1 MLPVTPRITSWPAS
15 TAGASAPR
23 PPLALVGGDGRS
35 LGLRLLRALGL
46 DLAFGDLVEGHRGP
60 LLPLHL
66 DLGGGSPVELA
77 ASLGGEHDE
86 QVAVADLLQ
95 GPLERRERHQAA
107 PPGRGP
113 SAPPSSGRTGR
124 VSVKR
129 VVRQRPPPM
138 VHWSCRPPPSGGG
151 VASPQSYSR
160 PAAVSSTPPALRAA
174 VPRG

>member
-77 ASLGGEHDE
+77 APLGGEHDE

-107 PPGRGP
+107 PPGRVLW
-113 SAPPSSGRTGR
+113 APPFSGRSGR
-124 VSVKR
+124 FRVKR
-129 VVRQRPPPM
+129 VVRQRSASM
-138 VHWSCRPPPSGGG
+138 MHWSCRT
-151 VASPQSYSR
+151 ASSR
-160 PAAVSSTPPALRAA
+160 WWLTTT
-174 VPRG
+174 

>member
-23 PPLALVGGDGRS
+23 PPLALVGGGGRS
-35 LGLRLLRALGL
+35 LGLRLLRALLL

-77 ASLGGEHDE
+77 APLGGEHDE

-107 PPGRGP
+107 PPGRVPPAPPVSRRSGRFSGQRGWRPGP
-113 SAPPSSGRTGR
+113 S
-124 VSVKR
+124 
-129 VVRQRPPPM
+129 PM
-138 VHWSCRPPPSGGG
+138 VPVRC
-151 VASPQSYSR
+151 
-160 PAAVSSTPPALRAA
+160 PPAPS
-174 VPRG
+174 PRW